1 MAPLRCTVLALGSTG
16 YVEIVKYFV
25 EMCGEN
31 IYAVNSDGD
40 TPLHIS
46 AGSWCGQL
54 KVLKY
59 FVEKCSAN
67 VNLVNTMGDTPL
79 HCACKEGQIYAV

>member
-1 MAPLRCTVLALGSTG
+1 VRTAGAKTQVVGENGTTPLHCLGSTG

-46 AGSWCGQL
+46 AGSWCDQW
-54 KVLKY
+54 KVLKC

-67 VNLVNTMGDTPL
+67 VIIL
-79 HCACKEGQIYAV
+79 